1 MTSRVLAMGASLWA
15 AAYAVAYVLVI
26 RSQDDSPAG
35 WYLGLVVAASILLAA
50 AGLGAAPRT
59 AAAIGLGLLTV
70 CALLG
75 LLSIGV
81 FLLPAVVAA
90 AVAVT
95 RAASQTEAA
104 ATAG

>member
-1 MTSRVLAMGASLWA
+1 MTSRLLAMGASLWA
-15 AAYAVAYVLVI
+15 AAYAVAYVLVV
-26 RSQDDSPAG
+26 RSQDDSPAW

-50 AGLGAAPRT
+50 AGLGAALRT
-59 AAAIGLGLLTV
+59 AAVIGLALLTV

-81 FLLPAVVAA
+81 FLLPAVIAA

-95 RAASQTEAA
+95 RAPSQTEAA